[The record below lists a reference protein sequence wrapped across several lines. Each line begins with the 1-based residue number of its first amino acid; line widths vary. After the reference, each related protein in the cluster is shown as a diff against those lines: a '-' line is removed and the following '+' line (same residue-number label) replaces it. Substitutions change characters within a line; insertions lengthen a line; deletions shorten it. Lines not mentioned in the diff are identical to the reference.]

1 MEALRTYLL
10 GIAVTAMAV
19 TLLSVLLKE
28 GVIRRAVRLA
38 GGVVLILAVLGPLL
52 RNELDAF
59 GSYLTELKMRED
71 ALQTGIEVENAD
83 VLERIIRRETE
94 AYILDK
100 AAALGA
106 EVTVTVTVEQGGHYP
121 YPYTATV
128 EGKLTDAQRNAL
140 SEDLELSLA
149 SPKERQVFTP

>member
-19 TLLSVLLKE
+19 TLLSALLKE
-28 GVIRRAVRLA
+28 GALRRAVQLA

-52 RNELDAF
+52 RNGLDAF

-71 ALQTGIEVENAD
+71 ALQTGIEVENSD

-106 EVTVTVTVEQGGHYP
+106 EVTATVTVEQGSHYP

-128 EGKLTDAQRNAL
+128 EGMLTEAQKEAL

-149 SPKERQVFTP
+149 IPKERQVFTP